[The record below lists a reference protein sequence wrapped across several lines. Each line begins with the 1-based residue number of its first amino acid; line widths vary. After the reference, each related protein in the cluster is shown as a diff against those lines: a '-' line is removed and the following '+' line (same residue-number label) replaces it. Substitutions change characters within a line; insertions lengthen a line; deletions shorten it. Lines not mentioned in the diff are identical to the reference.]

1 LNLAVVVAQVIG
13 AWITGSLALLTDTAH
28 AVTDTAGLVVALI
41 AGRLM
46 LRPASPG
53 RTWGF
58 RRVEVMAAL
67 GQATL
72 LLLVGLYAAAEGAR
86 RLFAPPDVP
95 GGELLVFG
103 LVGLAANSAAILVL
117 SSGRGVNFNL
127 RAAFLEVVNDAL
139 GSLGVV
145 VAGIIVATTGFSRA
159 DAIAGLLIVA
169 LIVPRAIKL
178 IRETSRVLMEF
189 APAGLDL
196 GQVRAHIAALDH
208 VQEVHDLHASTIA
221 TGLPVLTVHV
231 VVDDGCFNDGHAA
244 DLLKD
249 IRACVA
255 EHFPVAVRHST
266 IQLEPAS
273 RRDRTGC
280 DD

>member
-13 AWITGSLALLTDTAH
+13 SWITGSLALLTDTAH
-28 AVTDTAGLVVALI
+28 ALTDTAGLVVALI
-41 AGRLM
+41 AGGLM

-72 LLLVGLYAAAEGAR
+72 LLVVGLCAAAEGVR
-86 RLFAPPDVP
+86 RLFDPPAVP

-117 SSGRGVNFNL
+117 FSGRGANFNL

-145 VAGIIVATTGFSRA
+145 AAGLIVVTTGFARA

-169 LIVPRAIKL
+169 LIVPRALKL
-178 IRETSRVLMEF
+178 IRQTSRVLMEF

-208 VQEVHDLHASTIA
+208 VREVHDLHASTIA
-221 TGLPVLTVHV
+221 TGLPVLSVHV

-244 DLLKD
+244 DLLQI

-255 EHFPVAVRHST
+255 EHFPVAVSHST

-273 RRDRTGC
+273 RRDRPGC